1 MTPEE
6 YAKKKKSE
14 YWKRFKEERVKNGL
28 CRGCGKEDAF
38 TMNGRSYC
46 ADCAEKNQIRHRT
59 ERLSQEARE
68 NDAKKMREHRK
79 RLEEEG
85 RCIRCG
91 RKHNEEYKTC
101 KYCRAKKRNYNRK
114 KNQEK
119 SATKGVTLCWQCNKE
134 EMFPGYKLCA
144 KCYDMK
150 MKALEIAN
158 RVNREIGYYNSRTG
172 RKNKVDKQGNV

>member
-1 MTPEE
+1 MIEIS
-6 YAKKKKSE
+6 KKDFYHMRKNAGVC
-14 YWKRFKEERVKNGL
+14 VK
-28 CRGCGKEDAF
+28 CGEEDAY
-38 TMNGRSYC
+38 TMIGHSYC
-46 ADCAEKNQIRHRT
+46 AKCVERINNWFREYRKNPL
-59 ERLSQEARE
+59 ERERRAKRRRE
-68 NDAKKMREHRK
+68 QRERMK
-79 RLEEEG
+79 EEG

-91 RKHNEEYKTC
+91 RKHTGEYKTC
-101 KYCRAKKRNYNRK
+101 QYCLAKKRNYNRK

-134 EMFPGYKLCA
+134 KMLPGYRLCA

-172 RKNKVDKQGNV
+172 RKNKVDKHDDV